1 MSKEEEN
8 TASWGTPNE
17 VNVDDSKEIFRKLS
31 RQISKEHPEQ
41 RKSLGTSEATAQE
54 EEEEFDLHSFITG
67 ARQRFKDAGKTHKP
81 HLGIAWKNLTVSL
94 THLITLCILT
104 NKKVKGAGSGA
115 TFVKT
120 FPEAVLSTFGPDLYA
135 FITRYIP
142 QLDIIGKRPPVRNL
156 IDDFTGALGNEMML
170 VLGKPGS
177 GCTTFL
183 KALANKREG
192 YVDVLGDVDYG
203 GLTPSEVKHKYRGEV
218 VINTEEDIHF
228 PTLTVA
234 QTLAFALREKVP
246 RVRPQGM
253 ARSEFVNYILEALL
267 KMFGIEHTANTVVG
281 NDFVRGVSGGERKRV
296 SIAETL
302 ATRASVMCWDNST
315 RGLDASTAVDYVR
328 SLRIIT
334 DVTGGT
340 SIATLYQAGEG
351 IYELFD
357 KVCLIDD
364 GRCIFF
370 GPANEACAY
379 FESLGFYKPPRQ
391 TSADFLTGIT
401 DLHER
406 TYKEGW
412 EGRAPRTTEDL
423 EKAYKSSHY
432 YQAAV
437 ATSDNSFA
445 SENKEL
451 GVFKD
456 SVREEKKRRMAK
468 SSPYTVSYFEQIYY
482 CVIRQIQLQL
492 GQLDGYYTKFGTILV
507 VSFVVASM
515 FYGEAQST
523 DGAFSRGGI
532 LFFSILFI
540 GWLQLPELFDAVNGR
555 VIIQRQRE
563 FAFYRPS
570 AVVFARAIVDIPILF
585 CCVTLMSI
593 IVYFLASLQYT
604 AGQFFIYYLFVFIT
618 AMSLT
623 QFYRAVAALSPTFNE
638 AIRFSVCALNIAV
651 VFVGYVIPRTDM
663 PSWFKWIS
671 YINPL
676 PFAFEA
682 VMANEFHGMT
692 LSCEESSIVP
702 FGVPG
707 AEEQYQTCAFQG
719 SVPGNLSIPGDN
731 YLETAFG
738 YSFSHVWPNFGYVMA
753 YTVGYLLA
761 TALFTEI
768 FDFSGGGGGVTVFA
782 KTKKGKAK
790 AKENEKAL
798 MGDLET
804 GPASRTT
811 DEKGGTT
818 EVQPGSIK
826 PSEADFTFKNVS
838 YTVPTPGG
846 DRKLLNDITGF
857 VRPGTITAL
866 MGASGAGK
874 TTLLNT
880 LSQRMFMGVVSGDMF
895 IDGKPL
901 ELNSFQRG
909 TGYVQQ
915 GDLHDRYATVRE
927 SIEFSAILRQPRETP
942 REEVLEYVNQV
953 LDLLELRDIEDAII
967 GTPEAG
973 LTVEQRKRVTIAV
986 ELAAKPDVLL
996 FLDEPTSGL
1005 DSQSAYSIG
1014 RFLEKLARAGQ
1025 AILCTIHQPS
1035 SLLFTEFF
1043 DRLLLLAPGGNVV
1056 YQGPVGDNGHA
1067 IVDYF
1072 KRIGARECQGHE
1084 NVAEYAIEMIAYGR
1098 DAKGNKVDYA
1108 DLYRHS
1114 KEAADVAEEVER
1126 INAEKSQK
1134 PRELTR
1140 AMTRTFSQPM
1150 SVQCW
1155 QLLKRTMKNYWRD
1168 SAYGYGKLFVTFIVA
1183 LFNGFTFFKIGNA
1196 QQELQQRMFSTFL
1209 IVMLPPAILNATLPK
1224 YYESWGLFMAREN
1237 PSKIYSWQA
1246 FLTSFMISE
1255 VPFALICAVTYWVV
1269 WYWPVG
1275 FSYTADSG
1283 IRLGSDPALTF
1294 LLTIEFMLFVVSN
1307 FGGAARLL
1315 LILFR
1320 LYGLFGYVLQHLAH
1334 TSLPTR
1340 EFYYPSAEF
1349 LLMNPCS
1356 MPFHLVVL
1364 NLINGIIIQYG
1375 NIPVIWRYT
1384 LYYINPLTYFLD
1396 GMIGATTSDVSINCA
1411 ENELATFNPPPGQSC
1426 ESYAGAYT
1434 EMAPG
1439 YLVNGDATSGCQY
1452 CPMSDS
1458 SSFLTSIHVYQGT
1471 GWPWGYFGIFSLYTF
1486 ISNVALVYGLYWLT
1500 KVKFFSPTMFLQIG
1514 IGKFIGLFKKSS

>member
-1 MSKEEEN
+1 MSKEGNE
-8 TASWGTPNE
+8 ASWGSPNE
-17 VNVDDSKEIFRKLS
+17 VNVDDSKEIFRRLS
-31 RQISKEHPEQ
+31 RQFSKEQQDSKQSSKQSSDQQ
-41 RKSLGTSEATAQE
+41 RKSVSDATVKGDE
-54 EEEEFDLHSFITG
+54 DEFDLQAFITG
-67 ARQRFKDAGKTHKP
+67 ARERFQDAGKTHKP
-81 HLGIAWKNLTVSL
+81 HLGVSWRHLT
-94 THLITLCILT
+94 
-104 NKKVKGAGSGA
+104 VKGAGSGS

-120 FPEAVLSTFGPDLYA
+120 FPEAVMSTFGPDAYE
-135 FITRYIP
+135 FVTRYIP
-142 QLDIIGKRPPVRNL
+142 QLKIGRKPPVRNL
-156 IDDFTGALGNEMML
+156 VDDFTGALGNEMML

-183 KALANKREG
+183 KALANKRGG
-192 YVDVLGDVDYG
+192 YVGVHGDVDYG
-203 GLTPSEVKHKYRGEV
+203 GLTPKEVKHKYRGEV
-218 VINTEEDIHF
+218 VMNTEEDIHF

-253 ARSEFVNYILEALL
+253 ARMQFVEYVLEALL

-281 NDFVRGVSGGERKRV
+281 NDMVRGVSGGERKRV

-334 DVTGGT
+334 DITGGT

-364 GRCIFF
+364 GRCIFY

-379 FESLGFYKPPRQ
+379 FQSLGFYKPPRQ

-423 EKAYKSSHY
+423 EQAYKSSHY
-432 YQAAV
+432 YQAAL
-437 ATSDNSFA
+437 AAADQAFSSDHRD
-445 SENKEL
+445 L
-451 GVFKD
+451 GIFKD

-482 CVIRQIQLQL
+482 CVIRQIQLQI
-492 GQLDGYYTKFGTILV
+492 GQLDGYVTKFVTILV

-515 FYGEAQST
+515 FYGEPQSSS
-523 DGAFSRGGI
+523 GAFSRGGI

-540 GWLQLPELFDAVNGR
+540 GWLQLPELFDAVSGR

-585 CCVTLMSI
+585 GCVTLMSI

-663 PSWFKWIS
+663 PEWFKWIS

-682 VMANEFHGMT
+682 AMANEFHGMT
-692 LSCEESSIVP
+692 LSCAPGSVVP
-702 FGVPG
+702 NIAG
-707 AEEQYQTCAFQG
+707 AQVAYQTCAFQG
-719 SVPGNLSIPGDN
+719 SVPGSLTIPGDN
-731 YLETAFG
+731 YINTAFG

-753 YTVGYLLA
+753 YLIGYLLA
-761 TALFTEI
+761 TALFSEI
-768 FDFSGGGGGVTVFA
+768 FDFSGNGGGVTVFA
-782 KTKKGKAK
+782 KTEKGKAK
-790 AKENEKAL
+790 AKETEKA
-798 MGDLET
+798 MVGDVET
-804 GPASRTT
+804 GPTARST
-811 DEKGGTT
+811 DEKGGAPVT
-818 EVQPGSIK
+818 EVTPGSIK
-826 PSEADFTFKNVS
+826 PSEADFTFKDVS
-838 YTVPTPGG
+838 YTVSTPGG
-846 DRKLLNDITGF
+846 DRKLLNNITGF
-857 VRPGTITAL
+857 VKPGTITAL

-880 LSQRMFMGVVSGDMF
+880 LSQRMAMGVVSGDML

-915 GDLHDRYATVRE
+915 GDLHDAYATVRE

-942 REEVLEYVNQV
+942 RQEVIDYVEQIM
-953 LDLLELRDIEDAII
+953 DLLELRDLEDAIV

-973 LTVEQRKRVTIAV
+973 LSVEQRKRVTIAV

-1035 SLLFTEFF
+1035 SMLFTEFF

-1056 YQGPVGDNGHA
+1056 YQGPVGHNGNT

-1072 KRIGARECQGHE
+1072 KSVGARPCHDNE

-1098 DAKGNKVDYA
+1098 DAHGNKVDFA

-1114 KEAADVAEEVER
+1114 KNCASIREEVDR
-1126 INAEKSQK
+1126 INTEKSQK

-1150 SVQCW
+1150 SVQVW
-1155 QLLKRTMKNYWRD
+1155 QLTQRSMRNYWRD
-1168 SAYGYGKLFVTFIVA
+1168 AAYGYGKLFVTFIVA
-1183 LFNGFTFFKIGNA
+1183 LFNGFTFFKIGNS
-1196 QQELQQRMFSTFL
+1196 QQELQQRMFSAFL

-1224 YYESWGLFMAREN
+1224 YYTSWGLFMAREN

-1246 FLTSFMISE
+1246 WMTAFLISE
-1255 VPFALICAVTYWVV
+1255 LPYALLNAVVYWVV

-1275 FSYTADSG
+1275 FSYTPDSG
-1283 IRLGSDPALTF
+1283 IRTGADPALC
-1294 LLTIEFMLFVVSN
+1294 LLMTIEFMIFVSWWAVWLCAS
-1307 FGGAARLL
+1307 A
-1315 LILFR
+1315 
-1320 LYGLFGYVLQHLAH
+1320 
-1334 TSLPTR
+1334 
-1340 EFYYPSAEF
+1340 PSPHFVA
-1349 LLMNPCS
+1349 NS

-1396 GMIGATTSDVSINCA
+1396 GMIGATTHDTTVRCVES
-1411 ENELATFNPPPGQSC
+1411 EMATFNPPPGQTC
-1426 ESYAGAYT
+1426 EAYAGSFAQSS
-1434 EMAPG
+1434 PG
-1439 YLVNGDATSGCQY
+1439 YLANPAATTACQY

-1458 SSFLTSIHVYQGT
+1458 SSFLSQIHVYQGE

-1486 ISNVALVYGLYWLT
+1486 FSNLALCYGLYWLT
-1500 KVKFFSPTMFLQIG
+1500 KVKFFSPTIMVQMAF
-1514 IGKFIGLFKKSS
+1514 GKFMGLFKKSS